1 MLVALKVMP
10 GFTSMETTT
19 KSTVT
24 LFGRTNSQLQN
35 TLFQQSHHY
44 QLCIFTND
52 EQEPAC
58 HSHNICMAIQNMA
71 CLWCHCHHCCHHPP
85 PHCAHIHC
93 LVSVKLQQRLM
104 NVSGCHFFLH
114 GGIQWDTFVSYILSC
129 QTPLRQSARPECP
142 STAVCQPLLPF
153 HQYSPLT
160 SQ

>member
-52 EQEPAC
+52 EQERAC
-58 HSHNICMAIQNMA
+58 HSHKICMAIQNMA
-71 CLWCHCHHCCHHPP
+71 CL
-85 PHCAHIHC
+85 
-93 LVSVKLQQRLM
+93 
-104 NVSGCHFFLH
+104 
-114 GGIQWDTFVSYILSC
+114 
-129 QTPLRQSARPECP
+129 
-142 STAVCQPLLPF
+142 
-153 HQYSPLT
+153 
-160 SQ
+160 

>member
-24 LFGRTNSQLQN
+24 LFGRTNFQLQN
-35 TLFQQSHHY
+35 TLFQQSSLSAMHFY
-44 QLCIFTND
+44 QWWTR
-52 EQEPAC
+52 AC
-58 HSHNICMAIQNMA
+58 MPQSQN
-71 CLWCHCHHCCHHPP
+71 
-85 PHCAHIHC
+85 
-93 LVSVKLQQRLM
+93 
-104 NVSGCHFFLH
+104 LH
-114 GGIQWDTFVSYILSC
+114 GHPEHGLSLMSLSPLLSPSTASLCSHPLSGLRKTPAKVDECQWVPFFSAWRNSMRHLCFIHTFMWDTIAS
-129 QTPLRQSARPECP
+129 ECP